1 MDTLGSN
8 IINITITVS
17 ALLFMLCMLYIGVYA
32 VWEAYASGPTWRKIA
47 YNLEKEL
54 GCLDRQNKALQ
65 IRLNRVKADLEEHL
79 EGLKK

>member
-1 MDTLGSN
+1 MDTFGNS

-32 VWEAYASGPTWRKIA
+32 VWEAYANGPTWRKIA

-54 GCLDRQNKALQ
+54 DCLDKQNKALQ
-65 IRLNRVKADLEEHL
+65 ELALRLKNEIEDRRERARK
-79 EGLKK
+79 

>member
-1 MDTLGSN
+1 MDTLGSS

-32 VWEAYASGPTWRKIA
+32 VWEAYANGPTWRKIA

-54 GCLDRQNKALQ
+54 GCLDKQNKALQ
-65 IRLNRVKADLEEHL
+65 ELTLRLKNEIEDLRWRVK
-79 EGLKK
+79 K

>member
-1 MDTLGSN
+1 MDTYGSN
-8 IINITITVS
+8 IVNVTLAVS
-17 ALLFMLCMLYIGVYA
+17 AVLFMLCMLYIGVYA

>member
-1 MDTLGSN
+1 
-8 IINITITVS
+8 
-17 ALLFMLCMLYIGVYA
+17 MLCMLYIGVYA

>member
-1 MDTLGSN
+1 MDTYGSSIVN
-8 IINITITVS
+8 VTLAVS
-17 ALLFMLCMLYIGVYA
+17 AVLFMLCMLYIGVYA

>member
-17 ALLFMLCMLYIGVYA
+17 AVLFMLCMLYIGVYA